1 METRKK
7 EENNERLG
15 SNYLTM
21 VAREFWGIL
30 GRNCKLWVRFM
41 LWREAAKRKS
51 GKLRSEGSDKGND
64 RERMRLEGWEKREM
78 EGCVWRELSVWRKKK
93 ETMSKKIVFIFLEEA
108 CFFNVN
114 FFFLKKITIDLENCE
129 KFKTY
134 VVSSHDEVNKKLN
147 FFYLIVLYGL
157 TLNLMSLKLN
167 WNKRLNLK
175 LMTM

>member
-21 VAREFWGIL
+21 VARDFWGIL

-51 GKLRSEGSDKGND
+51 GKLRSEGSDKGK
-64 RERMRLEGWEKREM
+64 ERMRLEGWEKREM

-108 CFFNVN
+108 IV
-114 FFFLKKITIDLENCE
+114 FLTLIFKKKKKNTIDLENCE